1 MSLLP
6 LTTREAGQMEARQE
20 LAQRILALVAGS
32 SSSGDALQQII
43 TILEDYSIQRKP
55 EDVPADLETHIQH
68 FLSAKRVDG
77 LSEKTLDNYR
87 LYLGHF
93 AKYANKDAA
102 DINTDDVRGYI
113 GIQKVAESSLQ
124 TIINTL
130 RSFFAWLTVEQ
141 VIIKNPMLKIKT
153 RKLRQRRMRKSL
165 SPEELERLRNVCLTI
180 REKALVEFFYS
191 TGCRISEVA
200 GIRLCDVDFAQ
211 RSVRVLGKGGKER
224 IVYFSIK
231 AKLLLEE
238 YLRERKGVM
247 LFTNTR
253 APYTAMHT
261 RSIQKIIRQLGEG
274 AGLPERIH
282 PHLLRHTF
290 ATIALNNGM
299 DITIIQRLLGHAHL
313 STTEIYAQI
322 SQENVRQVY
331 DRVVA

>member
-1 MSLLP
+1 MD
-6 LTTREAGQMEARQE
+6 ARQE
-20 LAQRILALVAGS
+20 LAQRILVFVAGGHP
-32 SSSGDALQQII
+32 SGDALRQVMD
-43 TILEDYSIQRKP
+43 ILEDYSIQRKQGP
-55 EDVPADLETHIQH
+55 TPADLETHVQH

-77 LSEKTLDNYR
+77 LSDKTLDNYR
-87 LYLGHF
+87 LYLTRF
-93 AKYANKDAA
+93 AKHVNKDAA
-102 DINTDDVRGYI
+102 AITTDDIRGYI
-113 GIQKVAESSLQ
+113 SAQKVAESSLQ

-130 RSFFAWLTVEQ
+130 RSFFAWLAVEE
-141 VIIKNPMLKIKT
+141 IIGKNPMLKIRT
-153 RKLRQRRMRKSL
+153 HKLRQRRMRKSL
-165 SPEELERLRNVCLTI
+165 SPEELERLRNACQTV

-200 GIRLCDVDFAQ
+200 GIRLSDVDFVQ

-238 YLRERKGVM
+238 YLRQRKGSM
-247 LFTNTR
+247 LFVNTR

-261 RSIQKIIRQLGEG
+261 RSIQKIIRQLGEQ
-274 AGLPERIH
+274 AGLTERIH